1 MPDLT
6 LRDGRTVRDRS
17 QPQQSP
23 SQGAVLLRFE
33 GETSSERQI
42 LARKLRFSAAC

>member
-1 MPDLT
+1 MSDVTLCDGWPD
-6 LRDGRTVRDRS
+6 RDRLH
-17 QPQQSP
+17 QQRRP
-23 SQGAVLLRFE
+23 SRAAVPPHFE